1 MMKLLLVEDETE
13 SLAGMKRAVES
24 IDLPFTLYTSNHSGI
39 AAKIIQNERPDM
51 IVTDIM
57 LPGMTGLDLIERY
70 TGGEYHPKVI
80 VVSGYNDFEYARR
93 SIRFGAVDYVLKPFS
108 TEEFIDKLT
117 KSMLQILNEQEQD
130 QELKEQKTFANIG
143 TQSMRDNYL
152 IDLCYKRTP
161 LEEHQYQ
168 RLRLWDLEWLANGS
182 YGIMVMDTKGY
193 PDGKPMNPKYALQ
206 TFAIGNI
213 VQEVIR
219 DYKPSILFKDPKNR
233 WVLITDPQRLKQ
245 IAKLIVDM
253 VGQYH
258 KIYLSVGLSAAKSNY
273 EDIHAAYQEGVKALR
288 VQSLSGEAEIFNTEE
303 PALTLDQ
310 ETIMPADLAAMIC
323 ERDEKRLK
331 QAVRQYIRQTV
342 LIEAVESREDIVRN
356 VLAYLSQILVCIR
369 ERTSKEMEEIPMKV
383 WEALDESQT
392 LEGYESV
399 LGNYFA
405 KLSRDVSPQHS
416 NALIERAVQ
425 LITNRYMEELSLQL
439 IADEL
444 SLHPVWLSQSFK
456 KETGKTYM
464 DFLTETRIDKAK
476 SLLRESNLKIY
487 DIAEAVGYHDLQH
500 FGNIFKKRTG
510 QTPKEYRY
518 GK

>member
-1 MMKLLLVEDETE
+1 MKLLLVEDETE
-13 SLAGMKRAVES
+13 SLAGMKRAVET
-24 IDLPFTLYTSNHSGI
+24 IDLPFSLYTSNHADI
-39 AAKIIQNERPDM
+39 AAKIIQNEWPDM

-57 LPGMTGLDLIERY
+57 LPGMTGLELIERY
-70 TGGEYHPKVI
+70 TGGGYHPKVI

-93 SIRFGAVDYVLKPFS
+93 SIRFGAVDYILKPFI

-117 KSMLQILNEQEQD
+117 KSMLHIMIEQEQN
-130 QELKEQKTFANIG
+130 QELKEQKAFADIG
-143 TQSMRDNYL
+143 TQSMRDSYL
-152 IDLCYKRTP
+152 LDLCYKRTS
-161 LEEHQYQ
+161 LEEHLYQ
-168 RLRLWDLEWLANGS
+168 RLRLWDLEWIANGS
-182 YGIMVMDTKGY
+182 YGIMVMDTKGF
-193 PDGKPMNPKYALQ
+193 PDGKPMKSKYALQ

-219 DYKPSILFKDPKNR
+219 DYKPSILFKDLKNR
-233 WVLITDPQRLKQ
+233 WVLITDSQYLKQ
-245 IAKLIVDM
+245 ITKLIVDM

-258 KIYLSVGLSAAKSNY
+258 KIHLSVGVSAAKSNF
-273 EDIHAAYQEGVKALR
+273 EDIHSAYQESVKALR
-288 VQSLSGEAEIFNTEE
+288 VQSLSGEVEIFDTEE
-303 PALTLDQ
+303 PTLAWDQ
-310 ETIMPADLAAMIC
+310 DTIMPVDFAAMIC

-331 QAVRQYIRQTV
+331 KAVHQYIRQTV
-342 LIEAVESREDIVRN
+342 LIETVENRGDIVRN
-356 VLAYLSQILVCIR
+356 VMMYLSQVLVCIR
-369 ERTSKEMEEIPMKV
+369 ECTSKEMEEIPMKM
-383 WEALDESQT
+383 WEALDECKT
-392 LEGYESV
+392 LEEYESV
-399 LGNYFA
+399 ITNYFL
-405 KLSRDVSPQHS
+405 KLIRDVSPQHS

-444 SLHPVWLSQSFK
+444 CLHPVWLSQSFK